1 MSRNEGRPVRLVVV
15 DDSSF
20 VRQAVARMMVD
31 VETIE
36 VVGAAASGEELLS
49 RWDDWNPDVV
59 TLDLS
64 MPGMGGLMTLDQIV
78 ARGGP
83 PVIILSTHSGLGA
96 PQTIEALHRGAADF
110 IDKQEYSLLDFSTL
124 GKVLEERVLAVSR
137 GHHREAVEERDLVHR
152 SPEPIRDFEVLVI
165 GASTGGPPA
174 IEQVLVDLG
183 KWCPVPVL
191 VVQHMPVGFIGAFA
205 DRLNSRLPLGV
216 FEAQEGARLDPRTVH
231 IGPTGRH
238 LQIVRRA
245 GGLEASLTLR
255 PHDAMHRPSVDV
267 LFQSACDVTGTK
279 TLAVL
284 LTGMGRDGARG
295 MKSLASVGARTL
307 AQDETTCVVFG
318 MPRAAIEIG
327 AVQEVHPLDRIG
339 SRVRDLLAGMDQ
351 HS

>member
-1 MSRNEGRPVRLVVV
+1 MTRSTGRPVRLVVV

-20 VRQAVARMMVD
+20 IRLAVARMMVD
-31 VETIE
+31 VKTIE
-36 VVGAAASGEELLS
+36 VVGAASSGEELLS
-49 RWDDWNPDVV
+49 RWDEWNPDVV

-96 PQTIEALHRGAADF
+96 PQTIEALRRGAADF
-110 IDKQEYSLLDFSTL
+110 IDKQEYSLLDFSAV

-137 GHHREAVEERDLVHR
+137 GDDREAMEEREVVRR
-152 SPEPIRDFEVLVI
+152 SSAPAQDFEVLVI

-191 VVQHMPVGFIGAFA
+191 VVQHMPEGFVTAFA

-216 FEAQEGARLDPRTVH
+216 FEAQEGARLAPRTVH
-231 IGPTGRH
+231 IGPAGKH
-238 LQIVRRA
+238 LQIVRRD

-255 PHDAMHRPSVDV
+255 PRDALHRPSVDV
-267 LFQSACDVTGTK
+267 LFQSACDVT
-279 TLAVL
+279 
-284 LTGMGRDGARG
+284 
-295 MKSLASVGARTL
+295 
-307 AQDETTCVVFG
+307 
-318 MPRAAIEIG
+318 
-327 AVQEVHPLDRIG
+327 
-339 SRVRDLLAGMDQ
+339 
-351 HS
+351 